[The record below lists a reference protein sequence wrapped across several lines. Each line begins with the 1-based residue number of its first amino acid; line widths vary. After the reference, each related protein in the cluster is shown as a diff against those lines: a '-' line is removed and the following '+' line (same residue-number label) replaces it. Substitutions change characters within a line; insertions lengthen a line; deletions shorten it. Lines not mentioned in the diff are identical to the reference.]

1 MVSGFTARILHSKV
15 SPRLKG
21 LASIDMVSLAL
32 GKTLVATLSVFFTAL
47 SGTDISATLKH
58 NGKSEAELTFVSS
71 LSYDDF
77 KSKVDTKIS
86 EYNIASG
93 YSDAITVKSVSAIEE
108 GYNVKVALRRA
119 DKVKIQGGFQYSSWS
134 DFSVEGS
141 EARKLVENGA
151 KGNISTTV
159 QAYYNGKLASL
170 SVSRSDRVDVKPY
183 TVNGESVETEA
194 FLNEAASSGSKD
206 KMLFF
211 RVFDVS
217 AVSKVSLSLPG
228 SIRYVG
234 GTGVKATSSSEV
246 EITPVNVPVTI
257 TKTVTYEVDGV
268 EKTKT
273 EVEKKAD
280 ALGFVGYFVYSQSLS
295 PFAITMICIGSVM
308 GVGLIAAFLFYI
320 FHLGKKEQAK
330 IKEGR

>member
-1 MVSGFTARILHSKV
+1 MVSF
-15 SPRLKG
+15 
-21 LASIDMVSLAL
+21 AL
-32 GKTLVATLSVFFTAL
+32 GKTLVATLSVFFSAL
-47 SGTDISATLKH
+47 SGTSVSASLKH
-58 NGKSEAELTFVSS
+58 NGKSEAELTCVSS

-77 KSKVDTKIS
+77 KSKIDTKVS
-86 EYNIASG
+86 EYNVASG
-93 YSDAITVKSVSAIEE
+93 YSDAITVKSVSSIES

-119 DKVKIQGGFQYSSWS
+119 DKVKIQGSFQYSSWS
-134 DFSVEGS
+134 DFAVEGS

-159 QAYYNGKLASL
+159 QAYYDGKLASV

-183 TVNGESVETEA
+183 TVSGESIETET
-194 FLNEAASSGSKD
+194 FLNEAASAGKND

-217 AVSKVSLSLPG
+217 TVTKVSLSLPG

-234 GTGVKATSSSEV
+234 GKGAKAISASEV

-257 TKTVTYEVDGV
+257 TKTITYEENGV

-273 EVEKKAD
+273 ESEKKAD

-295 PFAITMICIGSVM
+295 PFEITMICIGSVL
-308 GVGLIAAFLFYI
+308 GVGLIAAFLLYI
-320 FHLGKKEQAK
+320 YRLGKKEQAK
-330 IKEGR
+330 RKESK